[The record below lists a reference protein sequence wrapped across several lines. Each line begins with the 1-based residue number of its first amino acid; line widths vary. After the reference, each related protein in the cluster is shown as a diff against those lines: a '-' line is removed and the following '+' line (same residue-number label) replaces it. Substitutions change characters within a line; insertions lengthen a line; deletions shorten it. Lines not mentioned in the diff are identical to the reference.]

1 MYFRLGSEITDVEVI
16 ARGVSVRERARL
28 RAQFGRGRW
37 RTMKGIALVELRG
50 WDDQACGSTLAR
62 SPWDRA
68 TQGQDQ
74 AVPRLMANEMKQ
86 GFVVCLRNDDAED
99 LVVRKLYAVIADEE
113 AAARGFVRVIDESGE
128 DYLYPSTFFAQV
140 SIPDDLAHQLL
151 TPR

>member
-1 MYFRLGSEITDVEVI
+1 
-16 ARGVSVRERARL
+16 
-28 RAQFGRGRW
+28 
-37 RTMKGIALVELRG
+37 
-50 WDDQACGSTLAR
+50 
-62 SPWDRA
+62 
-68 TQGQDQ
+68 
-74 AVPRLMANEMKQ
+74 MANEMKQ